1 MPHILLLE
9 SVSPTARELLS
20 AQAEVHVA
28 PAPNAGGPLADQYP
42 IHAIVTRGKG
52 DVSADLIHRCPEL
65 KVIARC
71 GVGLDNVA
79 IATATDRGIY
89 VVNAPGSNAAT
100 VAEHTLGLMLA
111 LQRRITAAGN
121 AVAGGNWGYRNDY
134 AGDEIRGKTLGIL
147 GMGNIGQR
155 VAELATA
162 FGMKVV
168 FWNAS
173 KRRLP
178 YDQLPFEEV
187 LRQADILSLHLPLT
201 GDTRR
206 LLDAPAFRLLP
217 DHALVINTARGEIID
232 QPALVAALRAG
243 RIGGFAADVLAEEP
257 PAANEPLLGLD
268 NVLVT
273 PHTAS
278 LTARTFDEM
287 CVLTVRNTL
296 ALLAGEKIDEKYIF
310 NRAVLSKR

>member
-9 SVSPTARELLS
+9 SVSPAAGELLS

-28 PAPNAGGPLADQYP
+28 PAPDAGGPLADRHP

-52 DVSADLIHRCPEL
+52 DVSADLIGRCPNL
-65 KVIARC
+65 RVIARC

-79 IATATDRGIY
+79 IASATSRGVY

-100 VAEHTLGLMLA
+100 VAEHTLGLILS
-111 LQRRITAAGN
+111 LQRRIHPAAN
-121 AVAGGNWGYRNDY
+121 AVAAGNWGYRNGY
-134 AGDEIRGKTLGIL
+134 GGDEIRGKTLGIL

-155 VAELATA
+155 VARLATA
-162 FGMKVV
+162 FGMEVV

-173 KRRLP
+173 RRDLP
-178 YDQLPFEEV
+178 YAQLPYAVV
-187 LRQADILSLHLPLT
+187 LQRADILSLHLPLT
-201 GDTRR
+201 DATRR
-206 LLDAPAFRLLP
+206 LLDAAALRLLP

-232 QPALVAALRAG
+232 QAALVEALRRG
-243 RIGGFAADVLAEEP
+243 RIGGFAADVLATEP
-257 PAANEPLLGLD
+257 PAANDPLLSLD
-268 NVLVT
+268 NVLLT

-296 ALLAGEKIDEKYIF
+296 ALLAGEPIDPKYIF
-310 NRAVLSKR
+310 NRSALGRY